1 VVTTVSGERKM
12 TTHTGDKI
20 RLLLVDDEEGFR
32 AAIARRLGKR
42 GMMPAQASSG
52 EACLELLGK
61 SSMDVVVLDVRMP
74 GMNGIETLKAI
85 KKHHKNTQV
94 ILLTGNVAVSDG
106 IEGIKSG
113 AFDYLTKPVE
123 IDHLF
128 NKINQ
133 AFEMI
138 QMGEEK
144 RQQLEYRDKLE
155 KKMVDT
161 ERLAALGTLSTGIAH
176 EINNPLAI
184 INESAGFIKQVLE
197 APDMERLPRH
207 GDLLMALGK
216 IETSIKRAGRI
227 THQLLGHVKKQ
238 GPRFTRTDMTLLVLE
253 TLALLKGEMK
263 EKQVNIFW
271 KTRRKEY
278 MLISDPY
285 QIRQI
290 LVNLITNAIHALSP
304 DGTVTLSI
312 HETPAFTVLG
322 IEDNGVGIPQDHLGK
337 IFDPFFTTKSFDQ
350 GTGLGLFVVKKI
362 ITGLN
367 GEIDVESRPGK
378 GTAFMI
384 KLPRNLNIEK

>member
-1 VVTTVSGERKM
+1 MTLHTT
-12 TTHTGDKI
+12 DNI

-32 AAIARRLGKR
+32 AAIARRLAKR
-42 GMMPAQASSG
+42 GLMPAQASSG
-52 EACLELLGK
+52 EECLNLLETD
-61 SSMDVVVLDVRMP
+61 SMDVVVLDVRMP
-74 GMNGIETLKAI
+74 GMNGIDTLRAI
-85 KKHHKNTQV
+85 KKRHKETQV

-133 AFEMI
+133 AFEMR
-138 QMGEEK
+138 QLEEEK
-144 RQQLEYRDKLE
+144 RQQVEYREKLE

-184 INESAGFIKQVLE
+184 INESAGFMKQVLE
-197 APDMERLPRH
+197 APDMARLPRQ
-207 GDLLMALGK
+207 DELLMALGK

-227 THQLLGHVKKQ
+227 TQQLLGHVKKQ
-238 GPRFTRTDMTLLVLE
+238 GPRLAPTDMTLLVLE

-263 EKQVNIFW
+263 EKQINIFW
-271 KTRRKEY
+271 KTEKKEH

-285 QIRQI
+285 QIRQV
-290 LVNLITNAIHALSP
+290 LVNLINNAIHAMGP
-304 DGTVTLSI
+304 NGTLALSI
-312 HETPAFTVLG
+312 IETPAFMVLG
-322 IEDNGVGIPQDHLGK
+322 IEDDGVGIPQDHLGK

-350 GTGLGLFVVKKI
+350 GTGLGLFVVNKI

-367 GEIDVESRPGK
+367 GEIDVESQPGK
-378 GTAFMI
+378 GTTFMI
-384 KLPRNLNIEK
+384 KLPRNLNIEQ